1 MTPAASLRRDLG
13 RCLASARKAAGYT
26 QHQLAL
32 ATGYSRSTVSNAEI
46 GHPDVAR
53 IFWARCDKVLKSG
66 RSYELAFE
74 KIRAAE
80 RGHGRPAAEQPPP
93 PRPVPAG
100 AAAGRRLVPRRR
112 RRRGAGRATR
122 TWAGPRRAGT
132 TRWNSSPARSWTRW
146 SYPGRPGCWRRR
158 CGCTRAAARTTPGDC
173 PPCPTRPGRW
183 PSSPPGTAAFFLA
196 AAGGCPW
203 PGPVAG
209 QPGPGPG
216 TGREARPGERPGAR
230 LGDGPGGQPSGQP
243 GPPTGRR
250 RPRVIRWHSGG
261 SRIPAPPSRLSG
273 GGQAAWAHLPSHP
286 VQLASPAALL
296 GLLATAS
303 AGVSDGPAGLTLPG
317 GVRVLPPPA
326 PDDSAA

>member
-80 RGHGRPAAEQPPP
+80 RGQVGPAAEQPPP

-100 AAAGRRLVPRRR
+100 AAAGRRLVPAAGAAEALAGYQDLGWPAAGGHDTVELVTGEVLDALELPRPAGLLAASLWLYSRGRPDDARRLP
-112 RRRGAGRATR
+112 AL
-122 TWAGPRRAGT
+122 PH
-132 TRWNSSPARSWTRW
+132 PARSLAVIT
-146 SYPGRPGCWRRR
+146 
-158 CGCTRAAARTTPGDC
+158 AGD
-173 PPCPTRPGRW
+173 R
-183 PSSPPGTAAFFLA
+183 SFFLA

-216 TGREARPGERPGAR
+216 AGREAGHGNGRAPDWEMDPEDSPPA
-230 LGDGPGGQPSGQP
+230 GPA
-243 GPPTGRR
+243 R
-250 RPRVIRWHSGG
+250 RPDDAGRRVIRWHSGG

-317 GVRVLPPPA
+317 GVRVLPPPG
-326 PDDSAA
+326 PNDSAA